1 MGVQRDTH
9 VPFHE
14 VVEVG
19 GQTQLAFARGLSD
32 GLPKFV
38 KAEGYAG

>member
-1 MGVQRDTH
+1 MGVQMYTH
-9 VPFHE
+9 VPLHE

-19 GQTQLAFARGLSD
+19 VQTQLAFARGLSD